1 MENNNKKGISKRT
14 LRTKIILLVILAVIM
29 VPLIILYKSVG
40 DTTPKI
46 KLYDRNQTENPSES
60 QEEQTKDPQPQPQP
74 EPQPEPV
81 NEEPQA
87 VPETKAAEKKP
98 ATVIPITDAEKWNLA
113 IINTKYPLPD
123 SYAPTL
129 SNAISGSNIQLDS
142 RVSERYGEMYAA
154 AKLSGCVL
162 TPYSG
167 YHSYSLQET
176 TYNRKVNFY
185 VNQGISAEEANQKAS
200 AQVLPAGC
208 SEHNA
213 GLAMDIVSASS
224 DFINT
229 KEYKW
234 LCENAHNYGFIL
246 RYPED
251 KTAIT
256 GMNFEPWHWRYVGT
270 QAAKEMKEKNQC
282 LEEYLGLA

>member
-1 MENNNKKGISKRT
+1 MENNNKKGISKRA

-29 VPLIILYKSVG
+29 IPLIILYKSVG
-40 DTTPKI
+40 DTTPRI
-46 KLYDRNQTENPSES
+46 KLYDRNQTESSSEN
-60 QEEQTKDPQPQPQP
+60 QEEQTA
-74 EPQPEPV
+74 EPQTEPQTEPAS
-81 NEEPQA
+81 EEPQA
-87 VPETKAAEKKP
+87 VPETKATEKKP

-129 SNAISGSNIQLDS
+129 SNAINGSNIQLDS
-142 RVSERYGEMYAA
+142 RVSEHYAEMYAA

-167 YHSYSLQET
+167 YHTYALQET
-176 TYNRKVNFY
+176 TYTRKVNFY
-185 VNQGISAEEANQKAS
+185 VNKGMSAEEANQKAS

-213 GLAMDIVSASS
+213 GLSMDIVSASS

>member
-1 MENNNKKGISKRT
+1 MENNNKKGISKRA

-29 VPLIILYKSVG
+29 IPLIILYKTVG
-40 DTTPKI
+40 DTTPRI
-46 KLYDRNQTENPSES
+46 KLYNRNQTESSSEN
-60 QEEQTKDPQPQPQP
+60 QEEQTA
-74 EPQPEPV
+74 EPQTEPQTEPAA
-81 NEEPQA
+81 EESQA
-87 VPETKAAEKKP
+87 VPETKAAEKKS

-129 SNAISGSNIQLDS
+129 SNAINGSNIQLDS
-142 RVSERYGEMYAA
+142 RVSEHYAEMYAA

-167 YHSYSLQET
+167 YHTYALQENT
-176 TYNRKVNFY
+176 FNRKVNFY
-185 VNQGISAEEANQKAS
+185 VNKGMSAEEANQKAS

-234 LCENAHNYGFIL
+234 LCENAYNYGFIL

>member
-46 KLYDRNQTENPSES
+46 KLYDRNQTENSSEN
-60 QEEQTKDPQPQPQP
+60 QEAQTT
-74 EPQPEPV
+74 EPQTEPV
-81 NEEPQA
+81 SEEPQA
-87 VPETKAAEKKP
+87 VPETKTAEKKP
-98 ATVIPITDAEKWNLA
+98 ATIIPITDAEKWNLA

-129 SNAISGSNIQLDS
+129 SNAINGSNIQLDS
-142 RVSERYGEMYAA
+142 RVSERYAEMYAA

-167 YHSYSLQET
+167 HHSYALQET
-176 TYNRKVNFY
+176 NYNRKVNFY

>member
-46 KLYDRNQTENPSES
+46 KLYDRNQTENSSEN
-60 QEEQTKDPQPQPQP
+60 QEAQTT
-74 EPQPEPV
+74 EPQTEPV
-81 NEEPQA
+81 SEEPQA
-87 VPETKAAEKKP
+87 VPETKTAEKKP
-98 ATVIPITDAEKWNLA
+98 AAIIPITDAEKWNLA

-142 RVSERYGEMYAA
+142 RVSERYAEMYAA

-167 YHSYSLQET
+167 YHSYALQET
-176 TYNRKVNFY
+176 NYNRKVNFY
-185 VNQGISAEEANQKAS
+185 VNQGISAEEASQKAS

>member
-1 MENNNKKGISKRT
+1 MENNNKKGISKRA
-14 LRTKIILLVILAVIM
+14 LRTKIILLAILAVIM

-46 KLYDRNQTENPSES
+46 KLYDRNQTENSSEN
-60 QEEQTKDPQPQPQP
+60 QEAQST
-74 EPQPEPV
+74 EPQTEPQTEPV
-81 NEEPQA
+81 NEEPQTKG
-87 VPETKAAEKKP
+87 PETKANEKKP

-129 SNAISGSNIQLDS
+129 SNAINGSNIQLDS
-142 RVSERYGEMYAA
+142 RVSERYAEMYAA

-167 YHSYSLQET
+167 YHSYALQET

-185 VNQGISAEEANQKAS
+185 INQGISAEEANQKAS
-200 AQVLPAGC
+200 SQVLPAGC

-213 GLAMDIVSASS
+213 GLAIDIVSASS
-224 DFINT
+224 DFVNT

-251 KTAIT
+251 KTTIT
-256 GMNFEPWHWRYVGT
+256 DMNFEPWHWRYVGT
-270 QAAKEMKEKNQC
+270 QAAKEMKENNQC

>member
-46 KLYDRNQTENPSES
+46 KLYDRNQTENSSEN
-60 QEEQTKDPQPQPQP
+60 QEAQTT
-74 EPQPEPV
+74 EPQTEPV
-81 NEEPQA
+81 SEEPQA
-87 VPETKAAEKKP
+87 VPETKTAEKKP
-98 ATVIPITDAEKWNLA
+98 AMIIPITDAEKWNLA

-142 RVSERYGEMYAA
+142 RVSERYAEMYAA

-167 YHSYSLQET
+167 YHSYALQET
-176 TYNRKVNFY
+176 NYNRKVNFY

-234 LCENAHNYGFIL
+234 LCENAYNYGFIL

>member
-1 MENNNKKGISKRT
+1 MENNNKKSISKRT

-46 KLYDRNQTENPSES
+46 KLYDRNQTENSSEN
-60 QEEQTKDPQPQPQP
+60 QEAQTT
-74 EPQPEPV
+74 EPQTEPQTEPAA
-81 NEEPQA
+81 EEPQT
-87 VPETKAAEKKP
+87 VPETKTAEKKP
-98 ATVIPITDAEKWNLA
+98 ATIIPITDAEKWNLA

-142 RVSERYGEMYAA
+142 RVSERYAEMYAA

-167 YHSYSLQET
+167 YHSYALQET

-213 GLAMDIVSASS
+213 GLSMDIVSASS

-234 LCENAHNYGFIL
+234 LCENAHNHGFIL

>member
-1 MENNNKKGISKRT
+1 MENKSKKGISKRA
-14 LRTKIILLVILAVIM
+14 LRTKIILLVILAIIM
-29 VPLIILYKSVG
+29 IPLIILYKSVG
-40 DTTPKI
+40 DTTPRI
-46 KLYDRNQTENPSES
+46 KLYNRNQTESSSEN
-60 QEEQTKDPQPQPQP
+60 QEEQTA
-74 EPQPEPV
+74 EPQTEPQTEPAA
-81 NEEPQA
+81 EEPQA
-87 VPETKAAEKKP
+87 VPETKAAEKKS

-123 SYAPTL
+123 SYVPTL
-129 SNAISGSNIQLDS
+129 SNAINGSNIQLDS
-142 RVSERYGEMYAA
+142 RVSEHYAEMYAA

-167 YHSYSLQET
+167 YHTYALQENT
-176 TYNRKVNFY
+176 FNRKVNFY
-185 VNQGISAEEANQKAS
+185 INKGMSAEEANQKAS

-213 GLAMDIVSASS
+213 GLSMDIVSASS

>member
-1 MENNNKKGISKRT
+1 MENNNKKGISKRM

-46 KLYDRNQTENPSES
+46 KLYDRNQTENSSEN
-60 QEEQTKDPQPQPQP
+60 QEAQTT
-74 EPQPEPV
+74 EPQTEPV
-81 NEEPQA
+81 SEEPQA
-87 VPETKAAEKKP
+87 VPETKTAEKKP
-98 ATVIPITDAEKWNLA
+98 ATIIPITDAEKWNLA

-129 SNAISGSNIQLDS
+129 SNVISGSNIQLDS
-142 RVSERYGEMYAA
+142 RVSERYAEMYAA

-167 YHSYSLQET
+167 YHSYALQET
-176 TYNRKVNFY
+176 NYNRKVNFY

>member
-46 KLYDRNQTENPSES
+46 KLYDRNQTENSSEN
-60 QEEQTKDPQPQPQP
+60 QEAQTT
-74 EPQPEPV
+74 EPQTEPQTELV
-81 NEEPQA
+81 SEEPQA
-87 VPETKAAEKKP
+87 VPETKTAEKKP
-98 ATVIPITDAEKWNLA
+98 ATIIPITDAEKWNLA

-129 SNAISGSNIQLDS
+129 SNAINGSNIQLDS
-142 RVSERYGEMYAA
+142 RVSERYAEMYAA

-167 YHSYSLQET
+167 YHSYALQET
-176 TYNRKVNFY
+176 NYNRKVNFY

>member
-46 KLYDRNQTENPSES
+46 KLYDHNQTEISSEN
-60 QEEQTKDPQPQPQP
+60 QEAQTT
-74 EPQPEPV
+74 EPQTEPQTEPV
-81 NEEPQA
+81 SEEPQA
-87 VPETKAAEKKP
+87 VPETKTAEKKP
-98 ATVIPITDAEKWNLA
+98 ATIIPITDAEKWNLA

-129 SNAISGSNIQLDS
+129 SNAINGSNIQLDS
-142 RVSERYGEMYAA
+142 RVSERYAEMYAA

-167 YHSYSLQET
+167 YHSYALQET
-176 TYNRKVNFY
+176 NYNRKVNFY

-234 LCENAHNYGFIL
+234 LCENAYNYGFIL

>member
-1 MENNNKKGISKRT
+1 MENNNKKGISKRA

-29 VPLIILYKSVG
+29 IPLIILYKTVG
-40 DTTPKI
+40 DTTPRI
-46 KLYDRNQTENPSES
+46 KLYNRNQTESSSEN
-60 QEEQTKDPQPQPQP
+60 QEEQTA
-74 EPQPEPV
+74 EPQTEPQT
-81 NEEPQA
+81 EPAAEAPQA
-87 VPETKAAEKKP
+87 VPETKAAEKKS

-129 SNAISGSNIQLDS
+129 SNAINGSNIQLDS
-142 RVSERYGEMYAA
+142 RVSEHYAEMYAA

-167 YHSYSLQET
+167 YHTYALQET

-185 VNQGISAEEANQKAS
+185 INKGMSAEEANQKAS

>member
-1 MENNNKKGISKRT
+1 MENNNKKGISKRA

-29 VPLIILYKSVG
+29 IPLIILYKSVG
-40 DTTPKI
+40 DTTPRI
-46 KLYDRNQTENPSES
+46 KLYNRNQTESSSEN
-60 QEEQTKDPQPQPQP
+60 QEEQTV
-74 EPQPEPV
+74 EPQTEPQTEPAA
-81 NEEPQA
+81 EEPQA

-129 SNAISGSNIQLDS
+129 SNAINGSNIQLDS
-142 RVSERYGEMYAA
+142 RVSEHYAEMYAA

-167 YHSYSLQET
+167 YHTYALQENT
-176 TYNRKVNFY
+176 FNRKVNYY
-185 VNQGISAEEANQKAS
+185 VNKGMSAEEANQKAS

-213 GLAMDIVSASS
+213 GLAMDIISASS

-234 LCENAHNYGFIL
+234 LCENAYNYGFIL

-282 LEEYLGLA
+282 LEEYLDLA

>member
-46 KLYDRNQTENPSES
+46 KLYDRNQTENSSEN
-60 QEEQTKDPQPQPQP
+60 QEAQTT
-74 EPQPEPV
+74 EPQTEPQTEPV
-81 NEEPQA
+81 IEEPQA
-87 VPETKAAEKKP
+87 VPETKTAEKKP
-98 ATVIPITDAEKWNLA
+98 ATIIPITDAEKWNLS

-129 SNAISGSNIQLDS
+129 SNVISGSNIQLDS
-142 RVSERYGEMYAA
+142 RVSERYAEMYAA

-167 YHSYSLQET
+167 YHSYALQET
-176 TYNRKVNFY
+176 NYNRKVNFY

-234 LCENAHNYGFIL
+234 LCENAYNYGFIL

>member
-1 MENNNKKGISKRT
+1 MENNNKKGISKRA

-29 VPLIILYKSVG
+29 IPLIILYKSVG
-40 DTTPKI
+40 DTTPRI
-46 KLYDRNQTENPSES
+46 KLYDRNQTESSSEN
-60 QEEQTKDPQPQPQP
+60 QEEQTA
-74 EPQPEPV
+74 EPQTEPQTEPAS
-81 NEEPQA
+81 EEPQA
-87 VPETKAAEKKP
+87 VPETKPAEKKP

-129 SNAISGSNIQLDS
+129 SNAINGSNIQLDS
-142 RVSERYGEMYAA
+142 RVSEHYAEMYSA

-167 YHSYSLQET
+167 YHTYALQET

-185 VNQGISAEEANQKAS
+185 VNKGMSAEEANQKAS

-213 GLAMDIVSASS
+213 GLSMDIVSASS

>member
-46 KLYDRNQTENPSES
+46 KLYDRNQTENSSEN
-60 QEEQTKDPQPQPQP
+60 QEAQTT
-74 EPQPEPV
+74 EPQTEPV
-81 NEEPQA
+81 SEEPQA
-87 VPETKAAEKKP
+87 VPETKTAEKKP
-98 ATVIPITDAEKWNLA
+98 AAIIPITDAEKWNLA

-142 RVSERYGEMYAA
+142 RVSERYAEMYAA

-167 YHSYSLQET
+167 YHSYALQET
-176 TYNRKVNFY
+176 NYNRKVNFY

-234 LCENAHNYGFIL
+234 LCENAYNYGFIL

-256 GMNFEPWHWRYVGT
+256 GMNFKPWHWRYVGT

>member
-1 MENNNKKGISKRT
+1 MENNNKKGISKRA
-14 LRTKIILLVILAVIM
+14 LRTKIILLAILAVIM
-29 VPLIILYKSVG
+29 IPLIILYKSVG

-46 KLYDRNQTENPSES
+46 KLYDRNQTENSSEN
-60 QEEQTKDPQPQPQP
+60 QETQTT
-74 EPQPEPV
+74 EPQTEPQTEPV
-81 NEEPQA
+81 NEVPQA
-87 VPETKAAEKKP
+87 VPETKTAGKNP

-129 SNAISGSNIQLDS
+129 SNAINGSNIQLDS
-142 RVSERYGEMYAA
+142 RVSERYAEMYAA

-167 YHSYSLQET
+167 YHSYALQET

-185 VNQGISAEEANQKAS
+185 INQGISAEEANQKAS

-213 GLAMDIVSASS
+213 GLAIDIVSASS

>member
-1 MENNNKKGISKRT
+1 MENNNKKGISKRA

-29 VPLIILYKSVG
+29 IPLIILYKTVG
-40 DTTPKI
+40 DTTPRI
-46 KLYDRNQTENPSES
+46 KLYNRNQTESSSEN
-60 QEEQTKDPQPQPQP
+60 QEEQTA
-74 EPQPEPV
+74 EPQTEPQTEPAA
-81 NEEPQA
+81 EEPQA

-129 SNAISGSNIQLDS
+129 SNAINGSNIQLDS
-142 RVSERYGEMYAA
+142 RVSEHYAEMYAA

-167 YHSYSLQET
+167 YHTYALQENT
-176 TYNRKVNFY
+176 FNRKVNYY
-185 VNQGISAEEANQKAS
+185 VNKGMSAEEANQKAS

-234 LCENAHNYGFIL
+234 LCENAYNYGFIL

>member
-1 MENNNKKGISKRT
+1 MENNNKKGISKRA
-14 LRTKIILLVILAVIM
+14 LRTKIVLLIILAVIM

-46 KLYDRNQTENPSES
+46 KLYDRNQTESSSENQEAQTAEPQTES
-60 QEEQTKDPQPQPQP
+60 QT
-74 EPQPEPV
+74 EPAA
-81 NEEPQA
+81 EEPQA
-87 VPETKAAEKKP
+87 VPETKTAEKKP
-98 ATVIPITDAEKWNLA
+98 ATIIPITDAEKWNLA

-129 SNAISGSNIQLDS
+129 SNAISGSNIQPDS
-142 RVSERYGEMYAA
+142 RVSERYAEMYAA

-167 YHSYSLQET
+167 YHSYALQET

>member
-29 VPLIILYKSVG
+29 VPLIILYKPVG

-46 KLYDRNQTENPSES
+46 KLYDRNQTENSSEN
-60 QEEQTKDPQPQPQP
+60 QEAQTT
-74 EPQPEPV
+74 EPQTEPQTEPV
-81 NEEPQA
+81 SEEPQA
-87 VPETKAAEKKP
+87 VPETKTAEKKP
-98 ATVIPITDAEKWNLA
+98 AAIIPITDAEKWNLA

-129 SNAISGSNIQLDS
+129 SNAINGSNIQLDS
-142 RVSERYGEMYAA
+142 RVSERYAEMYAA

-167 YHSYSLQET
+167 YHSYALQET
-176 TYNRKVNFY
+176 NYNRKVNFY

>member
-29 VPLIILYKSVG
+29 VPLIILYKSIG

-46 KLYDRNQTENPSES
+46 KLYDRNQTENSSEN
-60 QEEQTKDPQPQPQP
+60 QEAQTT
-74 EPQPEPV
+74 EPQTEPV
-81 NEEPQA
+81 SEEPQA
-87 VPETKAAEKKP
+87 VPETKTAEKKP
-98 ATVIPITDAEKWNLA
+98 ATIIPITDAEKGNLA

-129 SNAISGSNIQLDS
+129 SNAINGSNIQLDS
-142 RVSERYGEMYAA
+142 RVSERYAEMYAA

-167 YHSYSLQET
+167 YHSYALQET
-176 TYNRKVNFY
+176 NYNRKVNFY

>member
-1 MENNNKKGISKRT
+1 MENNNKKGISKRA

-29 VPLIILYKSVG
+29 IPLIILYKSVG
-40 DTTPKI
+40 DTTPRI
-46 KLYDRNQTENPSES
+46 KLYNRNQTESSSEN
-60 QEEQTKDPQPQPQP
+60 QEEQTA
-74 EPQPEPV
+74 EPQTEPQTEPV

-113 IINTKYPLPD
+113 IINAKYPLPD

-129 SNAISGSNIQLDS
+129 SNAINGSNIQLDS
-142 RVSERYGEMYAA
+142 RVSEHYAEMYAA

-167 YHSYSLQET
+167 YHTYALQET

-185 VNQGISAEEANQKAS
+185 VNKGMSAEEANQKAS

-213 GLAMDIVSASS
+213 GLAIDIVSASS

-270 QAAKEMKEKNQC
+270 QAAKEMKEKKQC

>member
-1 MENNNKKGISKRT
+1 MENNNKKGISKRA

-29 VPLIILYKSVG
+29 IPLIILYKSVG

-46 KLYDRNQTENPSES
+46 KLYNRNQTESSSEN
-60 QEEQTKDPQPQPQP
+60 QEEQTS
-74 EPQPEPV
+74 EPQT
-81 NEEPQA
+81 EPQTEPA
-87 VPETKAAEKKP
+87 AEAPQTVPETKAAEKKS

-129 SNAISGSNIQLDS
+129 SNAINGSNIQLDS
-142 RVSERYGEMYAA
+142 RVSEHYAEMYAA

-167 YHSYSLQET
+167 YHTYALQENT
-176 TYNRKVNFY
+176 FNRKVNFY
-185 VNQGISAEEANQKAS
+185 INKGMSAEEANQKAS

-224 DFINT
+224 DFVNT

>member
-46 KLYDRNQTENPSES
+46 KLYDRNQTENSSEN
-60 QEEQTKDPQPQPQP
+60 QEAQTT
-74 EPQPEPV
+74 EPQTEPV
-81 NEEPQA
+81 SEEPQA
-87 VPETKAAEKKP
+87 VPETKTAEKKP
-98 ATVIPITDAEKWNLA
+98 AMIIPITDAEKWNLA

-129 SNAISGSNIQLDS
+129 SNVISGSNIQLDS
-142 RVSERYGEMYAA
+142 RVSERYAEMYAA

-167 YHSYSLQET
+167 YHSYALQET
-176 TYNRKVNFY
+176 NYNRKVNFY

>member
-1 MENNNKKGISKRT
+1 MENNNKKGISKRA

-29 VPLIILYKSVG
+29 IPLIILYKTVG
-40 DTTPKI
+40 DTTPRI
-46 KLYDRNQTENPSES
+46 NLYNRNQTESSSEN
-60 QEEQTKDPQPQPQP
+60 QEEQTA
-74 EPQPEPV
+74 EPQTEPQTEPAA
-81 NEEPQA
+81 EEPQA
-87 VPETKAAEKKP
+87 VPETKAAEKKS

-129 SNAISGSNIQLDS
+129 SNAINGSNIQLDS
-142 RVSERYGEMYAA
+142 RVSEHYAEMYAA

-167 YHSYSLQET
+167 YHTYALQENT
-176 TYNRKVNFY
+176 FNRKVNFY
-185 VNQGISAEEANQKAS
+185 VNKGMSAEEANQKAS

-234 LCENAHNYGFIL
+234 LCENAYNYGFIL

>member
-46 KLYDRNQTENPSES
+46 KLYDRNQTENSSEN
-60 QEEQTKDPQPQPQP
+60 QEAQTT
-74 EPQPEPV
+74 EPQTEPQTEPV
-81 NEEPQA
+81 SKEPQA
-87 VPETKAAEKKP
+87 VPETKTDEKKP
-98 ATVIPITDAEKWNLA
+98 ATIIPITDAEKWNLA

-129 SNAISGSNIQLDS
+129 SNAINGSNIQLDS
-142 RVSERYGEMYAA
+142 RVSERYAEMYAA

-167 YHSYSLQET
+167 YHSYALQET
-176 TYNRKVNFY
+176 NYNRKVNFY
-185 VNQGISAEEANQKAS
+185 VNQGISAEEASQKAS

-234 LCENAHNYGFIL
+234 LCENAYNYGFIL

>member
-1 MENNNKKGISKRT
+1 MENNNKKGISKRA
-14 LRTKIILLVILAVIM
+14 LRTKIILLAILAVIM

-46 KLYDRNQTENPSES
+46 KLYDRNQTESSSEN
-60 QEEQTKDPQPQPQP
+60 QEAQTA
-74 EPQPEPV
+74 EPQTEPQTEPV
-81 NEEPQA
+81 NEEPRA
-87 VPETKAAEKKP
+87 VPETKTAEKKP
-98 ATVIPITDAEKWNLA
+98 ATIIPITDAEKWNLA

-123 SYAPTL
+123 SYVPTL

-142 RVSERYGEMYAA
+142 RVSERYAEMYAA

-167 YHSYSLQET
+167 YHSYALQET

-224 DFINT
+224 DFVNT

>member
-46 KLYDRNQTENPSES
+46 KLYDRNQTENSSEN
-60 QEEQTKDPQPQPQP
+60 QEAQTT
-74 EPQPEPV
+74 EPQTEPV
-81 NEEPQA
+81 SEEPQA
-87 VPETKAAEKKP
+87 VPETKTDEKKP
-98 ATVIPITDAEKWNLA
+98 ATIIPITDAEKWNLA

-142 RVSERYGEMYAA
+142 RVSERYAEMYAA

-167 YHSYSLQET
+167 YHSYALQET
-176 TYNRKVNFY
+176 NYNRKVNFY

-234 LCENAHNYGFIL
+234 LCENAYNYGFIL

>member
-1 MENNNKKGISKRT
+1 MENNNKKGISKRM

-46 KLYDRNQTENPSES
+46 KLYDRNQTENSSEN
-60 QEEQTKDPQPQPQP
+60 QEAQTT
-74 EPQPEPV
+74 EPQTEPQTEPV
-81 NEEPQA
+81 SEEPQA
-87 VPETKAAEKKP
+87 VPETKTDEKKP
-98 ATVIPITDAEKWNLA
+98 AAIIPITDAEKWNLA

-142 RVSERYGEMYAA
+142 RVSERYAEMYAA

-167 YHSYSLQET
+167 YHSYALQET
-176 TYNRKVNFY
+176 NYNRKVNFY

-234 LCENAHNYGFIL
+234 LCENAYNYGFIL

>member
-46 KLYDRNQTENPSES
+46 KLYDRNQTENSSEN
-60 QEEQTKDPQPQPQP
+60 QEAQTT
-74 EPQPEPV
+74 EPQTEPQTEPV
-81 NEEPQA
+81 SEEPQA
-87 VPETKAAEKKP
+87 VPETKTDEKKP
-98 ATVIPITDAEKWNLA
+98 AAIIPITDAEKWNLA

-142 RVSERYGEMYAA
+142 RVSERYAEMYAA

-167 YHSYSLQET
+167 YHSYALQET
-176 TYNRKVNFY
+176 NYNRKVNFY

>member
-46 KLYDRNQTENPSES
+46 KLYDRNQTENSSEN
-60 QEEQTKDPQPQPQP
+60 QEAQTT
-74 EPQPEPV
+74 EPQTEPV
-81 NEEPQA
+81 SEEPQA
-87 VPETKAAEKKP
+87 VPETKTAEKKP
-98 ATVIPITDAEKWNLA
+98 AAIIPITDAEKWNLA

-129 SNAISGSNIQLDS
+129 SNAINGSNIQLDS
-142 RVSERYGEMYAA
+142 RVSERYAEMYAA

-167 YHSYSLQET
+167 YHSYALQET
-176 TYNRKVNFY
+176 NYNRKVNFY

-234 LCENAHNYGFIL
+234 LCENAYNYGFIL

>member
-46 KLYDRNQTENPSES
+46 KLYDRNQTENSSEN
-60 QEEQTKDPQPQPQP
+60 QEAQTT
-74 EPQPEPV
+74 EPQTGPV
-81 NEEPQA
+81 SEEPQA
-87 VPETKAAEKKP
+87 VPETKTAEKKP
-98 ATVIPITDAEKWNLA
+98 ATIIPITDAEKWNLA

-142 RVSERYGEMYAA
+142 RVSERYAEMYAA

-167 YHSYSLQET
+167 YHSYALQET
-176 TYNRKVNFY
+176 NYNRKVNFY

-234 LCENAHNYGFIL
+234 LCENAYNYGFIL

-256 GMNFEPWHWRYVGT
+256 GMNFEPWHWRYVGI

>member
-46 KLYDRNQTENPSES
+46 KLYDRNQTENSSEN
-60 QEEQTKDPQPQPQP
+60 QEAQTT
-74 EPQPEPV
+74 EPQTEPQTEPV
-81 NEEPQA
+81 SEEPQA
-87 VPETKAAEKKP
+87 VPETKTDEKKP
-98 ATVIPITDAEKWNLA
+98 AAIIPITDAEKWNLA

-129 SNAISGSNIQLDS
+129 SNAINGSNIQLDS
-142 RVSERYGEMYAA
+142 RVSERYAEMYAA

-167 YHSYSLQET
+167 YHSYALQET
-176 TYNRKVNFY
+176 NYNRKVNFY

>member
-46 KLYDRNQTENPSES
+46 KLYDRNQTENSSEN
-60 QEEQTKDPQPQPQP
+60 QEAQTT
-74 EPQPEPV
+74 EPQTEPV
-81 NEEPQA
+81 SEEPQA
-87 VPETKAAEKKP
+87 VPETKTAEKKP
-98 ATVIPITDAEKWNLA
+98 ATIIPITDAEKWNLA

-129 SNAISGSNIQLDS
+129 SNAINGSNIQLDS
-142 RVSERYGEMYAA
+142 RVSERYAEMYAA

-167 YHSYSLQET
+167 YHSYALQET
-176 TYNRKVNFY
+176 NYNRKVNFY
-185 VNQGISAEEANQKAS
+185 VNQGISAEEASQKAS

>member
-46 KLYDRNQTENPSES
+46 KLYDRNQTENSSEN
-60 QEEQTKDPQPQPQP
+60 QEAQTT
-74 EPQPEPV
+74 EPQTEPV
-81 NEEPQA
+81 SEEPQA
-87 VPETKAAEKKP
+87 VPETKTAEKKP
-98 ATVIPITDAEKWNLA
+98 ATIIPITDAEKWNLA

-129 SNAISGSNIQLDS
+129 SNAINGSNIQLDS
-142 RVSERYGEMYAA
+142 RVSERYAEMYAA

-167 YHSYSLQET
+167 YHSYALQET
-176 TYNRKVNFY
+176 NYNRKVNFY

-234 LCENAHNYGFIL
+234 LCENAYNYGFIL

>member
-46 KLYDRNQTENPSES
+46 KLYDRNQTENSSEN
-60 QEEQTKDPQPQPQP
+60 QEVQTT
-74 EPQPEPV
+74 EPQTEPV
-81 NEEPQA
+81 SEEPQA
-87 VPETKAAEKKP
+87 VPETKTAEKKP
-98 ATVIPITDAEKWNLA
+98 ATIIPITDAEKWNLA

-129 SNAISGSNIQLDS
+129 SNAINGSNIQLDS
-142 RVSERYGEMYAA
+142 RVSERYAEMYAA

-167 YHSYSLQET
+167 YHSYALQET
-176 TYNRKVNFY
+176 NYSRKVNFY

>member
-46 KLYDRNQTENPSES
+46 KLYDRNQTENSSEN
-60 QEEQTKDPQPQPQP
+60 QEAQTT
-74 EPQPEPV
+74 EPQTEPV
-81 NEEPQA
+81 SEEPQA
-87 VPETKAAEKKP
+87 VPETKTAEKKP
-98 ATVIPITDAEKWNLA
+98 ATIIPITDAEKWNLA

-129 SNAISGSNIQLDS
+129 SNVISGSNIQLDS
-142 RVSERYGEMYAA
+142 RVSERYAEMYAA

-167 YHSYSLQET
+167 YHSYALQET
-176 TYNRKVNFY
+176 NYNRKVNFY

-234 LCENAHNYGFIL
+234 LCENAYNYGFIL

>member
-1 MENNNKKGISKRT
+1 MEKGKKKGITKRA
-14 LRTKIILLVILAVIM
+14 LRTKLILLIILAVIM

-46 KLYDRNQTENPSES
+46 KLYNRNEASGTA
-60 QEEQTKDPQPQPQP
+60 EEETTGEAASLAEPVTD
-74 EPQPEPV
+74 EPQTT
-81 NEEPQA
+81 EPQTQA
-87 VPETKAAEKKP
+87 PATKAPKKDKTIVP
-98 ATVIPITDAEKWNLA
+98 VTDPENWSIA
-113 IINTKYPLPD
+113 IINTEYPLPD

-129 SNAISGSNIQLDS
+129 SNAIDGSDIQLDS
-142 RVSERYGEMYAA
+142 KVSEHYAAMYAA
-154 AKLSGCVL
+154 AKQAGCVL

-167 YHSYSLQET
+167 YHTYTLQEN
-176 TYNRKVNFY
+176 TYKRKVNFY
-185 VNQGISAEEANQKAS
+185 VNQGMSDEEAAAKARQ
-200 AQVLPAGC
+200 QVLPAGC

-213 GLAMDIVSASS
+213 GLSMDIVSASS
-224 DFINT
+224 DFVNT

-234 LCENAHNYGFIL
+234 LCENAQNYGFIL

-256 GMNFEPWHWRYVGT
+256 GVNFEPWHWRYVGEK
-270 QAAKEMKEKNQC
+270 AAKEMKENNQC

>member
-29 VPLIILYKSVG
+29 VPLIILYESVG

-46 KLYDRNQTENPSES
+46 KLYDRNQTENSSEN
-60 QEEQTKDPQPQPQP
+60 QEAQTT
-74 EPQPEPV
+74 EPQTEPV
-81 NEEPQA
+81 SEEPQA
-87 VPETKAAEKKP
+87 VPETKTAEKKP
-98 ATVIPITDAEKWNLA
+98 ATIIPITDAEKWNLA

-129 SNAISGSNIQLDS
+129 SNAINGSNIQLDS
-142 RVSERYGEMYAA
+142 RVSERYAEMYAA

-167 YHSYSLQET
+167 YHSYALQET
-176 TYNRKVNFY
+176 NYNRKVNFY

-234 LCENAHNYGFIL
+234 LCENAYNYGFIL